1 MRELI
6 LGGARSGKSRHAQTR
21 ALCLSMAKRTPVLC
35 IVTAQ
40 ALDAEM
46 AARIAQHQADRPP
59 AWRVVEAPFDLP
71 EAIAAA
77 PAETVV
83 LVDCLSLWLSN
94 CLCTAPAAVEARAD
108 ALLAAVQGRQG
119 DLLLV
124 SNEVGWGVV
133 PEHPLGRRFR
143 DEAGRLHQGLG
154 QVCERVSLV
163 VAGFATPLKS
173 MEPA

>member
-21 ALCLSMAKRTPVLC
+21 ALCLSMAKRAPVLC
-35 IVTAQ
+35 VVTAQ

-46 AARIAQHQADRPP
+46 AERIAHHQADRPP
-59 AWRVVEAPFDLP
+59 AWQVVEAPFDLP

-77 PAETVV
+77 PADAVV

-94 CLCTAPAAVEARAD
+94 CLCTAPEAIAARTD
-108 ALLAAVQGRQG
+108 ALLAAVQGRPG

-133 PEHPLGRRFR
+133 PEHALGRRFR
-143 DEAGRLHQGLG
+143 DEAGRLHQRLG
-154 QVCERVSLV
+154 EVCERVSLV

-173 MEPA
+173 KGPA

>member
-21 ALCLSMAKRTPVLC
+21 ALALSMAKRAPVLC
-35 IVTAQ
+35 LVTAQ

-46 AARIAQHQADRPP
+46 AERIARHQADRPP
-59 AWRVVEAPFDLP
+59 AWRVVEAPIALP
-71 EAIAAA
+71 EAIVAA
-77 PAETVV
+77 PADAVV

-94 CLCTAPAAVEARAD
+94 CLCAQPDTVNTRAD
-108 ALLAAVQGRQG
+108 ALLAAVRARRG

-133 PEHPLGRRFR
+133 PEHALGRRFR

-154 QVCERVSLV
+154 EVCERVSLV
-163 VAGFATPLKS
+163 VAGFATPLKA
-173 MEPA
+173 MEHA